1 MSRAEAPLS
10 LPQVRPYLVTKRRDK
25 WWLSPLLVFL
35 GLSAFIVYS
44 TWAAMQ
50 GEHYFVREVAGSPWL
65 RNYLSPMYSPVIWDS
80 WRLPAGVSSGHAIFG
95 PWPQWLPR
103 TVLGI
108 IPLTP
113 AFLILWAPGGFR
125 FTCYYYR
132 GAYYKAFWQ
141 DPTSCSVGEPTFRGK
156 KYRGERWLPL
166 TLQNVHR
173 YFLYVAII
181 FIGIL
186 TYDAIISYWFLD
198 QASGKWSF
206 GIGVGSLVLT
216 LNPILLG
223 GYTFGCHSL
232 RHIVGGR
239 LDILSRRKGQKK
251 AYDCVSCL
259 NRRHMLWAW
268 MSLIWVAFCDVYIR
282 LVSMGVWTD
291 YRIL

>member
-1 MSRAEAPLS
+1 MSRVEVP
-10 LPQVRPYLVTKRRDK
+10 LPQVRPFLVTQRKDK

-35 GLSAFIVYS
+35 GLGGFIVYS
-44 TWAAMQ
+44 TWAALQ
-50 GEHYFVREVAGSPWL
+50 GLHYYVPGTG
-65 RNYLSPMYSPVIWDS
+65 YLSPMYSPVLWDS
-80 WRLPAGVSSGHAIFG
+80 WRLQPGTSSGHALFG
-95 PWPQWLPR
+95 SWPSWLPQ
-103 TVLGI
+103 TFLGA

-113 AFLILWAPGGFR
+113 AFFILWAPGGFR

-141 DPTSCSVGEPTFRGK
+141 DPTACAVGEPKARGTR
-156 KYRGERWLPL
+156 YRGERWLPL

-173 YFLYVAII
+173 YFLYVAIL

-186 TYDAIISYWFLD
+186 SYDAIASYRFLD
-198 QASGKWSF
+198 PQTGKWGF
-206 GIGVGSLVLT
+206 GIGVGTLVLT

-239 LDILSRRKGQKK
+239 LNVFSRHKTCKK
-251 AYDCVSCL
+251 AYDCVTCL
-259 NRRHMLWAW
+259 NRRHMVWAW
-268 MSLIWVAFCDVYIR
+268 VSLIWVAFCDVYIR

-291 YRIL
+291 YRLL